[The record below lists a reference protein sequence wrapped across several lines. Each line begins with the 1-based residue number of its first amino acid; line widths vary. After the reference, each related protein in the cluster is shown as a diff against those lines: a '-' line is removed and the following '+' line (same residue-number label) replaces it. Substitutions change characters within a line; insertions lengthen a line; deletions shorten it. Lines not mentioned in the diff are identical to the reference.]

1 MPKPGP
7 RTTPRYSEQFK
18 AAAVR
23 LSQLPGAT
31 LGVRVD
37 FSMSDGGEAAL

>member
-7 RTTPRYSEQFK
+7 RTTSRYSHEFK

-23 LSQLPGAT
+23 LSEQPGA
-31 LGVRVD
+31 LV
-37 FSMSDGGEAAL
+37 SDVAHSL